1 MQRLYALVSAG
12 LLRVK
17 NHNLW
22 IIDMVLKKR
31 PVYKLQTYGGEK
43 LKKVSEAVT
52 EFNSELAALADY
64 MIKANRQLNGI
75 GLAAVQI
82 GVLKRVVILEVP
94 ANSIGNPPTPGEI
107 QYLGQMP
114 VVLVNPEITE
124 YNNEITPY
132 DEGCLSVPNV
142 YARVMRPSIIKV
154 KAQDLTGAFFE
165 FECGGLLARCIQHE
179 VDHLNGLVFVDRLQE
194 DVHKSVAS
202 ELEALARRGKK
213 FNFKREVKL

>member
-12 LLRVK
+12 LLRV
-17 NHNLW
+17 NDHNLW
-22 IIDMVLKKR
+22 IIDMILKKR

-114 VVLVNPEITE
+114 VVLVNPEIVE

-132 DEGCLSVPNV
+132 DEGCLSVPDI

-179 VDHLNGLVFVDRLQE
+179 VDHLNGLTFIDRLSDE
-194 DVHKSVAS
+194 VRASVSGDLAA
-202 ELEALARRGKK
+202 LERRGKK
-213 FNFKREVKL
+213 FNYQRDIKI